1 MVKWILEMP
10 YYGLSYTILKSEI
23 EPDKA
28 LAIGGKLDKYSPI
41 M

>member
-23 EPDKA
+23 DPQGLICKDIRD
-28 LAIGGKLDKYSPI
+28 LFLS
-41 M
+41 